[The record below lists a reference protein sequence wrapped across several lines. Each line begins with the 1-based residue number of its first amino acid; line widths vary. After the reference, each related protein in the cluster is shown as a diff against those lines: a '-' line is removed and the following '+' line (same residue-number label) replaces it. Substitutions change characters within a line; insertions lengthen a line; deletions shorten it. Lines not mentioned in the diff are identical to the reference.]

1 MSAPDPIVAVQRSSH
16 CCQNATFVGS
26 QTFERSSREVIAR
39 ATLAFAGGSLTSSF
53 ERGARLE
60 ASVLRTSSATDD
72 EARVVQSAPSKP

>member
-1 MSAPDPIVAVQRSSH
+1 MSAPDPNVAVQRSSH

-53 ERGARLE
+53 ERGG
-60 ASVLRTSSATDD
+60 
-72 EARVVQSAPSKP
+72 